1 MPAGLQY
8 RRCLAQKSP
17 GLHDMFDD
25 RPERDGVKTSI
36 AKVNVQKRLANDLE
50 APTLRVIQ
58 RSACHVRSGH
68 RVSPGKLR
76 PQLIQKSAGGTTHV
90 QYGAGLAM
98 RAEQS
103 QLPLE
108 AHGRVI
114 ALQFVRR
121 QIKRSAESV
130 VKLSGRQLRFDRI
143 GVNHRTS
150 PTTPQPQWTLSQ
162 ERSGVVLF
170 AQGTGTMDG
179 L

>member
-1 MPAGLQY
+1 PAPALSVTH
-8 RRCLAQKSP
+8 A
-17 GLHDMFDD
+17 
-25 RPERDGVKTSI
+25 
-36 AKVNVQKRLANDLE
+36 
-50 APTLRVIQ
+50 
-58 RSACHVRSGH
+58 
-68 RVSPGKLR
+68 SPGKLH
-76 PQLIQKSAGGTTHV
+76 PQRIQKSAGETTHL
-90 QYGAGLAM
+90 QSRDGLAM

-121 QIKRSAESV
+121 QIKRSAQSV
-130 VKLSGRQLRFDRI
+130 VKLSGRQFRFDRI

-150 PTTPQPQWTLSQ
+150 PTTPQPQWTLFQ

>member
-1 MPAGLQY
+1 
-8 RRCLAQKSP
+8 
-17 GLHDMFDD
+17 MFDD
-25 RPERDGVKTSI
+25 RPKRDGVETSI
-36 AKVNVQKRLANDLE
+36 AKVKVQKRLANDLE
-50 APTLRVIQ
+50 PPALRVIQ
-58 RSACHVRSGH
+58 RSASHIRASH
-68 RVSPGKLR
+68 RVSPWKLR
-76 PQLIQKSAGGTTHV
+76 LELIQKRAGGTTHV

-98 RAEQS
+98 RAKQS

-121 QIKRSAESV
+121 QIKRSAQPV
-130 VKLSGRQLRFDRI
+130 VKPAGRQLRFDRI

-150 PTTPQPQWTLSQ
+150 PTTPQPQWTLIQ